1 MHICGP
7 TGDPGRVLNRVAAW
21 TNECPA
27 SLQTFGFPVT
37 KRVAVGGRCI
47 YSYSTIEAL
56 ERPNTPDASNL
67 YNNRR
72 TLSAIG
78 VGM

>member
-7 TGDPGRVLNRVAAW
+7 TGDPGRVLNRVAALDERMPSKS
-21 TNECPA
+21 TDPLDSPA
-27 SLQTFGFPVT
+27 T

-56 ERPNTPDASNL
+56 ERPNTPDASNF
-67 YNNRR
+67 
-72 TLSAIG
+72 
-78 VGM
+78 VQ